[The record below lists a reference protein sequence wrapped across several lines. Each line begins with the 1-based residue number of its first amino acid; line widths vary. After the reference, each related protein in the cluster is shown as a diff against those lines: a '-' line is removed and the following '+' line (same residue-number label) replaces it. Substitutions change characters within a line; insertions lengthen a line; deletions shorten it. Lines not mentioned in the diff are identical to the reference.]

1 MNIDLSGLGRRKAEA
16 DPFAVP
22 NESLSTS
29 QGEERKPRSTSQGQ
43 EKKSTKK
50 AKESGSGNLF
60 ANVQLT
66 GGQAKD
72 VKAGPATKT
81 VSKP

>member
-1 MNIDLSGLGRRKAEA
+1 VNIDLSGLGRRRTEA

-22 NESLSTS
+22 TESSSTS
-29 QGEERKPRSTSQGQ
+29 QGEERKTRFTSQGE
-43 EKKSTKK
+43 EKKTRKK

-60 ANVQLT
+60 ASVQLT
-66 GGQAKD
+66 GEQAKD